1 MITVE
6 HLHFFGKAA
15 VITMKQATVIILAGQ
30 SNAVGVGHVQYL
42 PKYFSP
48 EKIKE
53 FEAGY
58 PQVPINY
65 YSHDKVSGG
74 FVPTTLG
81 CTERSKNTLGPEVG
95 LSEGLCELCPHE
107 AFFIVKCAVGG
118 TSLWRDWLSP
128 SSGGDYDPEAFA
140 TSPEEAVYAINNGL
154 PLPAGWCY
162 NELVR
167 LTRESL
173 TLLEAAGYTPVIRG
187 FCWMQGEADACD
199 AATLELYGERF
210 DNLLRDFTET
220 FALYAEDC
228 VTVDAGIS
236 EVWPLYG
243 EINALK
249 ERYAAARGGVYL
261 DTVARG
267 LTTKTEPEGA
277 VDIYHYDCGSAVELG
292 RMFAEALAG
301 AWN

>member
-1 MITVE
+1 
-6 HLHFFGKAA
+6 
-15 VITMKQATVIILAGQ
+15 MKQATVVILAGQ

-58 PQVPINY
+58 PRVPINY

-74 FVPTTLG
+74 FVPTSLG
-81 CTERSKNTLGPEVG
+81 CTEQSKSTLGPELG
-95 LSEGLCELCPHE
+95 LSERLSELCPDE
-107 AFFIVKCAVGG
+107 ACFIVKCAVGG

-128 SSGGDYDPEAFA
+128 SSGGDYDPEACA
-140 TSPEEAVYAINNGL
+140 TSPEEAVYAINHGL
-154 PLPAGWCY
+154 PLKAGWCY
-162 NELVR
+162 NQLVK

-173 TLLEAAGYTPVIRG
+173 TLLEAAGYVPMIRG

-199 AATLELYGERF
+199 PATLEPYEARF
-210 DNLLRDFTET
+210 HNLLRDFTQA
-220 FALYAEDC
+220 FAPYTGNC

-236 EVWPLYG
+236 EVWPLYR
-243 EINALK
+243 EMNTLK
-249 ERYAAARGGVYL
+249 ARYAAKTGGVYL
-261 DTVARG
+261 DTVAHG

-277 VDIYHYDCGSAVELG
+277 VDIYHYDCGSTVELG
-292 RMFAEALAG
+292 RLFAEALAG
-301 AWN
+301 AWD

>member
-1 MITVE
+1 MRPFLFSPFPLHFPPVCGMITVE

-30 SNAVGVGHVQYL
+30 SNAVG
-42 PKYFSP
+42 
-48 EKIKE
+48 
-53 FEAGY
+53 
-58 PQVPINY
+58 
-65 YSHDKVSGG
+65 
-74 FVPTTLG
+74 
-81 CTERSKNTLGPEVG
+81 
-95 LSEGLCELCPHE
+95 
-107 AFFIVKCAVGG
+107 G

-128 SSGGDYDPEAFA
+128 SSGGDYDPEACA
-140 TSPEEAVYAINNGL
+140 ASPEEAVNAINHGR

-173 TLLEAAGYTPVIRG
+173 TLLVAAGYTPLIRG

-210 DNLLRDFTET
+210 DNLLRDFAET
-220 FALYAEDC
+220 FAPYTAEC

-236 EVWPLYG
+236 EVWPLYR
-243 EINALK
+243 EMNVLK
-249 ERYAAARGGVYL
+249 AHCAAARGGVYL
-261 DTVARG
+261 DTVAHG

-292 RMFAEALAG
+292 RMFAEALTG